1 MNGGQ
6 SLPEGDEKAASS
18 PLQELARRIVNELQ
32 VDESKQLD
40 ELLETFEGVSSSEM
54 IAALFELEMNGLVR
68 QLPGK
73 RFVKVW

>member
-6 SLPEGDEKAASS
+6 NVPEGEENAAVS
-18 PLQELARRIVNELQ
+18 PLQDLARRIVNELQ

-40 ELLETFEGVSSSEM
+40 DLLETFEGVSSSEM